1 MTDVEGGG
9 FSCLYFLNKFF
20 SSFQIF
26 QTVLRFELEISAA
39 VVKRDTLRL
48 EQIQEIIVHLLRE
61 FPSRENKGDS

>member
-1 MTDVEGGG
+1 MSLFPEKET
-9 FSCLYFLNKFF
+9 SFF

-39 VVKRDTLRL
+39 ATVKRDTLRL